1 MFPDPSPKK
10 FPARLTSNENDRESA
25 NKKKLWPQTKEAIF
39 HKDRVGWLE
48 IWKAHVE
55 KNARSSTKI
64 SMVGCPCV
72 AHAKRRSSMKR
83 YETE

>member
-39 HKDRVGWLE
+39 HKDRVGWLD
-48 IWKAHVE
+48 A
-55 KNARSSTKI
+55 
-64 SMVGCPCV
+64 
-72 AHAKRRSSMKR
+72 
-83 YETE
+83 